1 MSLAVHRDCSSTNA
15 SLKLQ
20 RKPKTCGSARA
31 RKPLRTSKACSNDE
45 APDAGT
51 TAENHFIGMWIVVY
65 NRGDHGQGE
74 SVDVCSFLRRSA
86 FDRKYAVCL
95 CPAQRSRRSRQL
107 SAQAY
112 TADRAIRS
120 KRAQRPA
127 RPDGGPETHRVV
139 ESTNGHR
146 QSPR

>member
-1 MSLAVHRDCSSTNA
+1 MSLAVRRDCSSTNA

-20 RKPKTCGSARA
+20 RKPMTCGSARA

-51 TAENHFIGMWIVVY
+51 TAGNHFIGIGIVAY
-65 NRGDHGQGE
+65 SRRDHGQLQVE
-74 SVDVCSFLRRSA
+74 SVDRCNFLRRGA
-86 FDRKYAVCL
+86 FRRKYADCL
-95 CPAQRSRRSRQL
+95 RPAQRSRRSRQL

-120 KRAQRPA
+120 KLAHRPA
-127 RPDGGPETHRVV
+127 RPDGGPETHLVV
-139 ESTNGHR
+139 ESTNCHR
-146 QSPR
+146 Q